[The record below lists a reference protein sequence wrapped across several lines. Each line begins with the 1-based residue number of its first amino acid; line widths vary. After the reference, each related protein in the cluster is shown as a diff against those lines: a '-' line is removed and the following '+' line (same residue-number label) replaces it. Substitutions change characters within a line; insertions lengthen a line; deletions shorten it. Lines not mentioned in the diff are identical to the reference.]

1 MDADEL
7 KKRRRERIAILVVI
21 AVIIVLTYVES
32 HLSTIDILLPMSNE
46 VLIFGLININLILI
60 IFLIFLIARN
70 LTKLIFER
78 RRGILGS
85 KLRTKLV
92 VAFMILSLIPTVV
105 LFLVSIQFLTYSID
119 SRFDIKMGRA
129 FTLSLE
135 VAQDY
140 YQRLSDNAR
149 NYALQIGSEITDNK
163 LYEKEQTEYLKG
175 VLTQRQRHFGLGTVL
190 VRFDNRN
197 EELFLKDAD
206 NPDILPPRFS
216 PRTLEDIFMGKDLS
230 MVSSVGGGDLISGIA
245 PIYSNFTP
253 KEVIGIIA
261 VGYYMDKEL
270 IDKMAII
277 SRTAEEYNQLKLL
290 KNPVKISYIVTLF
303 IVTLLI
309 IFSSMWFGLFLAKG
323 ITVPVHELA
332 EATHEVAHGNL
343 DYHIDVLA
351 EDEIGVLADSFNQM
365 TKDLKERSLELKEVN
380 ADLEQRRSYMETVL
394 RNVSAGVVSVDRDNV
409 VSTINS
415 AAEKML
421 GIRGEEVLNRRFEDV
436 LKPEQMEMVHELLQ
450 ELRANDGG
458 FVERQMQLTVKDEVM
473 VLLISATLLKDDNNQ
488 YMGIVAV
495 FEDIT
500 QLQKSERI
508 AAWREAAKRIAHEIK
523 NPLTPVKL
531 SAERLQRKY
540 GDRLDGET
548 DSVFHEC
555 TKTII
560 NQVEL
565 LKNLVNEFSQ
575 FARMPVTNPSPNDL
589 NAVVED
595 AVILFQDAHR
605 EIVFDFQKDSRI
617 PILNIDAEQIKRA
630 MVNLLDNA
638 VAAVSAVDH
647 DGRVEISTRYE
658 KRHRMVY
665 LAVRDNGLGISPEDK
680 MRLFEPY
687 FSTKK
692 AGTGLGLVIVS
703 SIVSDHNGSVKIT
716 DNTEGGTIVT
726 VELPVA

>member
-1 MDADEL
+1 EL

-60 IFLIFLIARN
+60 IFLVFLIARN

-270 IDKMAII
+270 IDKMAVI

-365 TKDLKERSLELKEVN
+365 TKDLKERSLELK
-380 ADLEQRRSYMETVL
+380 
-394 RNVSAGVVSVDRDNV
+394 
-409 VSTINS
+409 
-415 AAEKML
+415 K
-421 GIRGEEVLNRRFEDV
+421 
-436 LKPEQMEMVHELLQ
+436 
-450 ELRANDGG
+450 
-458 FVERQMQLTVKDEVM
+458 
-473 VLLISATLLKDDNNQ
+473 
-488 YMGIVAV
+488 
-495 FEDIT
+495 
-500 QLQKSERI
+500 
-508 AAWREAAKRIAHEIK
+508 
-523 NPLTPVKL
+523 
-531 SAERLQRKY
+531 
-540 GDRLDGET
+540 
-548 DSVFHEC
+548 
-555 TKTII
+555 
-560 NQVEL
+560 
-565 LKNLVNEFSQ
+565 
-575 FARMPVTNPSPNDL
+575 
-589 NAVVED
+589 
-595 AVILFQDAHR
+595 
-605 EIVFDFQKDSRI
+605 
-617 PILNIDAEQIKRA
+617 
-630 MVNLLDNA
+630 
-638 VAAVSAVDH
+638 
-647 DGRVEISTRYE
+647 
-658 KRHRMVY
+658 
-665 LAVRDNGLGISPEDK
+665 
-680 MRLFEPY
+680 
-687 FSTKK
+687 
-692 AGTGLGLVIVS
+692 
-703 SIVSDHNGSVKIT
+703 
-716 DNTEGGTIVT
+716 
-726 VELPVA
+726 